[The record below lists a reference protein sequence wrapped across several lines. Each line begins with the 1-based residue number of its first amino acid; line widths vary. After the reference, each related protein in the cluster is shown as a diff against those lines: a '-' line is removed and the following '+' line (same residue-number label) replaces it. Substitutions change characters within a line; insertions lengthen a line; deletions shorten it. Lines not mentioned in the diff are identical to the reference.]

1 MKKIYVSDLICV
13 NDSIEETRNFFE
25 KNNIKRVEFFIENQ
39 DIEHSKK
46 LEFILKSLKTE
57 SISFHASYRYFRL
70 TCSDEKWDLMEN
82 DFKKSIE
89 ICKEHNGEFLV
100 LHTNEGLPGEVMDKG
115 ILEKRIQKLIKLG
128 KEKEVKVVI
137 ENVGIGKN
145 ILYNQEEYIELIKK
159 YNFDSLIDIGHA
171 IANNWDLDKVITEL
185 KENIIA
191 YHFHN
196 NDGEKDLHKSIYD
209 GKSDYER
216 IISLVKENAPE
227 ANIVL
232 EYSAATPKREILET
246 LEKLS

>member
-1 MKKIYVSDLICV
+1 MKKIYVSDLICA

-25 KNNIKRVEFFIENQ
+25 KNNIKKIEFFIENQ
-39 DIEHSKK
+39 DIEHNKK
-46 LEFILKSLKTE
+46 LEFILKNLKTE
-57 SISFHASYRYFRL
+57 SISFHASYRYFKL

-89 ICKEHNGEFLV
+89 ICKEYKGEFLV
-100 LHTNEGLPGEVMDKG
+100 LHTNEGLPGEVMDKS
-115 ILEKRIQKLIKLG
+115 ILEKRIQKLVKLG
-128 KEKEVKVVI
+128 KEKGVKVVI

-145 ILYNQEEYIELIKK
+145 TLYNQEEYIKLIKK
-159 YNFDSLIDIGHA
+159 YNFYSLIDIGHA
-171 IANNWDLDKVITEL
+171 IANNWDLTKVITEL

-209 GKSDYER
+209 GKADYEK
-216 IISLVKENAPE
+216 IILLVKENTPE
-227 ANIVL
+227 ANVVL
-232 EYSAATPKREILET
+232 EYSAVTSKKEILET